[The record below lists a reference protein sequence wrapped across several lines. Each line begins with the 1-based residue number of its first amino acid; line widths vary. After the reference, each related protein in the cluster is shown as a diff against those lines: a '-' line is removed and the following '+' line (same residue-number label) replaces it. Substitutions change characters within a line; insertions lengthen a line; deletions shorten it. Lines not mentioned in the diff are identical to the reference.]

1 MGGPETAPCNSKW
14 VVSRTF
20 DKSPLR
26 VLRYIPDPRPAP
38 GLREEPQTSVRS
50 TLCPHVRSSHVHQ
63 VSAVYPSRS
72 TQHGGPH
79 LVQVATWS
87 RRPLSGDSTCFLL
100 TVPVTVVKRKRQ
112 IVCAWMDVC
121 IYVCLC
127 VCMSVYLCV
136 YVYSVQFSS
145 VTQSC
150 LTLWRPHR
158 LQHARPPC
166 PSPTPRVHP
175 NSCPSSR

>member
-26 VLRYIPDPRPAP
+26 VLGYIPDHPAP

-50 TLCPHVRSSHVHQ
+50 TPGPHVRSSHVHQ
-63 VSAVYPSRS
+63 VSAVHPSRS
-72 TQHGGPH
+72 TQQGGPR

-100 TVPVTVVKRKRQ
+100 TVPVTVVQRET
-112 IVCAWMDVC
+112 DS
-121 IYVCLC
+121 
-127 VCMSVYLCV
+127 VCMDGCVHICVSLCV
-136 YVYSVQFSS
+136 YVCVSVCICVFSSVQFSHS
-145 VTQSC
+145 VVSDS
-150 LTLWRPHR
+150 LRPHR
-158 LQHARPPC
+158 PQHARPPC
-166 PSPTPRVHP
+166 PSPTPRVHT
-175 NSCPSSR
+175 NSCPLSR

>member
-72 TQHGGPH
+72 TQQGQDGPPSCPGRDLEQAAPQRRFNLFLTH
-79 LVQVATWS
+79 CTSHS
-87 RRPLSGDSTCFLL
+87 REEKETDS
-100 TVPVTVVKRKRQ
+100 
-112 IVCAWMDVC
+112 
-121 IYVCLC
+121 
-127 VCMSVYLCV
+127 VCMDGCVHICVSLCV
-136 YVYSVQFSS
+136 YVCVSVCICVFSSVQFSHS
-145 VTQSC
+145 VVSDS
-150 LTLWRPHR
+150 L
-158 LQHARPPC
+158 A
-166 PSPTPRVHP
+166 TP
-175 NSCPSSR
+175 